1 MKLLVSA
8 ISSMNLS
15 DLFLN
20 CRCPSGVGSWA
31 SSFIQTP
38 LDINAQMS
46 PFANYQINHI
56 LTVLAAILSPVKERE
71 KFLEDI
77 AQNKEVA
84 TEALWVMVDSD
95 GEEDEESS
103 GTSLRENDLVAL
115 LNQLPLDNLFRDL
128 LLIRTKNFQ
137 VGKKL
142 TSFV

>member
-1 MKLLVSA
+1 
-8 ISSMNLS
+8 
-15 DLFLN
+15 
-20 CRCPSGVGSWA
+20 
-31 SSFIQTP
+31 
-38 LDINAQMS
+38 MS

-56 LTVLAAILSPVKERE
+56 LTILATILTPIKERE

-84 TEALWVMVDSD
+84 TEALWVIVDSD

-137 VGKKL
+137 VKRNL
-142 TSFV
+142 SYIHRVILNLYS